1 MKIQD
6 TFSDMSRNIS
16 NQTTQFAHY
25 SLVRLNLKYMELP
38 FHYGGR
44 FNSLFRNSKLT
55 RKFLMGFCVN
65 NRNIV
70 FWRKQFRETKI
81 GLFWKKKFENLKIF
95 KLSFYVFQRVENIVL
110 KKLITRTSTILV
122 ICDLI
127 KIQLVLARTTYPRQ
141 IKDYYSSAW
150 STWEKVFK
158 DKYPGLESIASR

>member
-81 GLFWKKKFENLKIF
+81 GLFWKKIRKFED
-95 KLSFYVFQRVENIVL
+95 FQIEFLCVPTCGEYCAEKTDNTNINNSSNMWPYE
-110 KKLITRTSTILV
+110 KSIGTW
-122 ICDLI
+122 
-127 KIQLVLARTTYPRQ
+127 P
-141 IKDYYSSAW
+141 YYLFA
-150 STWEKVFK
+150 
-158 DKYPGLESIASR
+158 PNQGLLQ